1 MTNMVRKKEKAAKE
15 LVLQEEEVE
24 IEAEE
29 EEVAEEQTEEASMT
43 RRAKLLKRLVASDQ
57 LINYL

>member
-1 MTNMVRKKEKAAKE
+1 
-15 LVLQEEEVE
+15 VLQEEEVE

-29 EEVAEEQTEEASMT
+29 EEVAEEHTEEAFMT
-43 RRAKLLKRLVASDQ
+43 RRAKLLKRRVASDQ

>member
-1 MTNMVRKKEKAAKE
+1 MTNMARKKEKATKE
-15 LVLQEEEVE
+15 VLQEEEVE

-29 EEVAEEQTEEASMT
+29 EEVAEEHTEEASMT
-43 RRAKLLKRLVASDQ
+43 RRAKLLKRRVASDQ

>member
-1 MTNMVRKKEKAAKE
+1 MTNMARKKEKATKE
-15 LVLQEEEVE
+15 VLQEEEVE

-29 EEVAEEQTEEASMT
+29 EEVAEGHTEEASMT
-43 RRAKLLKRLVASDQ
+43 RRAKLLKRRVASDQ